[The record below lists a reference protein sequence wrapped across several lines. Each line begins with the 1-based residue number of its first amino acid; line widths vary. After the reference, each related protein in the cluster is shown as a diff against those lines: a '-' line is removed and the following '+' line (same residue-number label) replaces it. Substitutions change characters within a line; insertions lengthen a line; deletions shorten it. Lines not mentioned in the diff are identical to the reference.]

1 MATIKTAD
9 VVVANFPGITAI
21 KRRPAVVLSTEEYHL
36 HHPDVILG
44 AITTNLAVCITPHD
58 WVLKDWQAAGL
69 RQPSAF
75 RAFLVALPRQNI
87 FAVIGQLSDADWVGV
102 QGCIRRALA
111 V

>member
-1 MATIKTAD
+1 MATLRAAD
-9 VVVANFPGITAI
+9 VVVADFPGITTI

-44 AITTNLAVCITPHD
+44 AITTNLAVCTTPHD
-58 WVLKDWQAAGL
+58 WVLKDWQVAGL

-75 RAFLVALPRQNI
+75 RTFLVVLPRQGML
-87 FAVIGQLSDADWVGV
+87 AVIGQLSDADWVGV